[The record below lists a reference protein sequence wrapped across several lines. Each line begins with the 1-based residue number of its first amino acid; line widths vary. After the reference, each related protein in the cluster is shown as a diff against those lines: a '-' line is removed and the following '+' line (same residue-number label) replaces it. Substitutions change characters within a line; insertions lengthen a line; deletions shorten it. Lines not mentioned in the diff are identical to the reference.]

1 MKKRKILLLEPNY
14 KNKYPPIGL
23 MKIATYYRLLGDDVH
38 FYKGNLNDF
47 VVHEIIED
55 AIKKFM
61 DIDSNVIWRHY
72 YFEIMDYIKHG
83 YDDSLQIIINKSKN
97 DSKLIELSCKYFR
110 KYYTKKEYFKNPR
123 WDRVLVT
130 TLFTFYWKQT
140 IETVEFAKKIV
151 KDINNVKVG
160 GVLASVVP
168 KEFEAATGV
177 KPDIGLLNKPGIY
190 DDNDYIID
198 ELPLDY
204 SILDEIDYK
213 YPETGSYYG
222 YMSRGCVNKCK
233 FCAVPIIEPKYENMI
248 TIDDKIDKIRAKF
261 GEQKNLLL
269 LDNNVLASEKFGDII
284 KEIKNAGFYKGA
296 QFERSN
302 YLDIAI
308 TRINE
313 GYNKK
318 AYIRKATR
326 LFIEFLDRLHGD
338 EKQKMFDTLKEH
350 YMLNEYTATEND
362 VLNVYKE
369 YKELYEQ
376 KRLKSKMNRYVDFN
390 QGLDARLM
398 TERKMKLLSEI
409 AINPLRIAFDNW
421 KLRETYEKAIRLA
434 AKYKIKH
441 LSNYILYNFE
451 DKPEELY
458 YRLRIN
464 VDLSDEL
471 GVRIYSF
478 PMKYHPIMDPKYFQ
492 NREYIG
498 THWNRKYIRAIQAVL
513 NSTKG
518 KIGTGKSFFDEAFGE
533 DIDAFRKILY
543 MPETFIIYRMKFKN
557 SGWTDRWWNDYCSLT
572 QEERNI
578 TNNIIHSNKFDNI
591 VKYKQHPKIYKVLKY
606 YTITKN
612 FNPKILSDDYLEKE
626 VLQTI

>member
-23 MKIATYYRLLGDDVH
+23 MKIATYHRLLGDDVH

-47 VVHEIIED
+47 VVQEIIED

-61 DIDSNVIWRHY
+61 DIDSDVIWRHY
-72 YFEIMDYIKHG
+72 YFEIKDYIKHG
-83 YDDSLQIIINKSKN
+83 HDDSLQMIINKSKK
-97 DSKLIELSCKYFR
+97 DTKLIELSCKYFR
-110 KYYTKKEYFKNPR
+110 KYYIQKEYFKNPR
-123 WDRVLVT
+123 WDRVLVA

-151 KDINNVKVG
+151 KDINNVKAG
-160 GVLASVVP
+160 GVLASVVS
-168 KEFEAATGV
+168 KEFETTTGV

-248 TIDDKIDKIRAKF
+248 TIGDKIHTIREKF

-269 LDNNVLASEKFGDII
+269 LDNNVLASEKFEEIIQEI
-284 KEIKNAGFYKGA
+284 KEAGFYKDA
-296 QFERSN
+296 QFDRPN

-308 TRINE
+308 SRIKE

-318 AYIRKATR
+318 AYIRKVTR

-362 VLNVYKE
+362 ALAVYKE

-398 TERKMKLLSEI
+398 TEKKMKLLSEI
-409 AINPLRIAFDNW
+409 AIHPLRIAFDNW
-421 KLRETYEKAIRLA
+421 KLRDTYEKAIRLA
-434 AKYKIKH
+434 AKHKIKH

-458 YRLRIN
+458 NRLRIN

-471 GVRIYSF
+471 GIRIYSF

-492 NREYIG
+492 NREFIG

-533 DIDAFRKILY
+533 NIETFRKILY

-557 SGWTDRWWNDYCSLT
+557 SGWTTRWWNDYCNLT
-572 QEERNI
+572 EEEREI
-578 TNNIIHSNKFDNI
+578 TNKVIHSNKFDDI
-591 VKYKQHPKIYKVLKY
+591 GEYKKYPQIYKVLQY
-606 YTITKN
+606 YTISKD
-612 FNPKILSDDYLEKE
+612 FDPEILSKTCIEDKKLIK
-626 VLQTI
+626 L